1 MYTFTVTPE
10 FLLVLASGALALV
23 LDYFPVV
30 AKWFDALTTA
40 AKRQL
45 NAALV
50 IGSAAII
57 FAGTCFGLFVT
68 NLMCTA
74 RGGFDLLY
82 IVFLAIGVNQ
92 GVHLF
97 AKPTK
102 AFKARMFGTVKQ
114 AKG

>member
-10 FLLVLASGALALV
+10 FLLVLVAGVLALAF
-23 LDYFPVV
+23 DYFPGL
-30 AKWFDALTTA
+30 AKWFDTLAAA

-50 IGSAAII
+50 IGIAAILY
-57 FAGTCFGLFVT
+57 AGTCFGLFVT
-68 NLMCTA
+68 NLICSGKGA
-74 RGGFDLLY
+74 FDLLY
-82 IVFLAIGVNQ
+82 IVFLAVSVNQ

-102 AFKARMFGTVKQ
+102 AFKARMFG
-114 AKG
+114 AKK